1 MFPDV
6 SCKTTSNMDKDATI
20 TFRLP
25 QATRDALARAA
36 EAERRSLSNLAVAV
50 LSGWLEQRGYL
61 PKPPSAKRRAG
72 RG

>member
-1 MFPDV
+1 M
-6 SCKTTSNMDKDATI
+6 SGGGCKTVPNMNKDASI

-50 LSGWLEQRGYL
+50 LSEWLEAHGHL
-61 PKPPSAKRRAG
+61 PKARPAKRQAG